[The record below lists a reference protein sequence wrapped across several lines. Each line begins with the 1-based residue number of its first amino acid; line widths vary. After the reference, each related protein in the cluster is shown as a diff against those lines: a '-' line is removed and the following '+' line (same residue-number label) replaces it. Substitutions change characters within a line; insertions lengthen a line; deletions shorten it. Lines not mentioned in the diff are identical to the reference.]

1 MLNKYVFRKVFMSI
15 QIKNL
20 AVSESTIQDLSE
32 QEVASIVGGGKGGTH
47 GSNHGGGEPAPAP
60 VGGGVNPIYINN
72 VGPGNSRQYQ
82 FIVTPNGDTYNY
94 TRQGSK
100 STTTYLPGFNNNVG
114 FGGGRFY

>member
-1 MLNKYVFRKVFMSI
+1 MSI

-20 AVSESTIQDLSE
+20 DESIIQDLNA
-32 QEVASIVGGGKGGTH
+32 QEATDIVGGGKGNGR
-47 GSNHGGGEPAPAP
+47 GPGGPQPGPGGPQS
-60 VGGGVNPIYINN
+60 GGVDPIYINN

-100 STTTYLPGFNNNVG
+100 STTTYLPGFNNNG
-114 FGGGRFY
+114 FGGRGFN